1 MISGLHKIF
10 QKDLLH
16 HIIILL
22 SLMKE
27 TFVKHKRSFMKNA
40 RRTFIKNAALG
51 TIGTFAIPTIVPS
64 FVLGSRAP
72 SNRINVA
79 IIGIGRQTVNP
90 NIPQFLKSDH
100 AQIVAVCD
108 VDSWR
113 LNNGQKQVN
122 DYYAQ
127 QKGYSYE
134 GCDAYGDFREVL
146 HRKDVDAVMI
156 ATPDHWHVPMAIEAC
171 RAGKHISLEKP
182 VSTCIEHGR
191 QLVKAIKKYGV
202 ITRNDSEFRSIPQFA
217 RAVELVRNGRIGK
230 IERIYVAVP
239 AELSGSALSAEPT
252 MVVPDELDYDMWL
265 GPAWEVPYTEKRV
278 HPIKAYGRP
287 GWMRV
292 DSYCN
297 GMISN
302 WGAHLMGIVQWGN
315 NTEYT
320 GPVSIEGTGEFD
332 KGLWNTL
339 NMFDIK
345 YRYANGVEVFFK
357 IERPYVRFEGTSG
370 WIEVEYSDKLAASSQ
385 SILDSPL
392 EPGEISFMD
401 LLSDKEDFLQA
412 VKNGKQT
419 IEPLETAHR
428 TISMCQLGLIAI
440 ITGSALAWN
449 PETEEIINDN
459 AASALLNIPIRGKY
473 FKF

>member
-1 MISGLHKIF
+1 
-10 QKDLLH
+10 
-16 HIIILL
+16 
-22 SLMKE
+22 MK
-27 TFVKHKRSFMKNA
+27 TD
-40 RRTFIKNAALG
+40 RRTFLRKTALG
-51 TIGTFAIPTIVPS
+51 TVGAITIPTVVPS
-64 FVLGSRAP
+64 YLLGSSAP

-79 IIGIGRQTVNP
+79 IIGIGRQTVSP
-90 NIPQFLKSDH
+90 NIPQFLQSGN

-113 LNNGQKQVN
+113 LGNGQKQVN

-127 QKGYSYE
+127 QKGFSYK

-146 HRKDVDAVMI
+146 LRKDVDAVMI
-156 ATPDHWHVPMAIEAC
+156 ATPDHWHVPVAIEAA

-182 VSTCIEHGR
+182 ISTCIEHGR

-202 ITRNDSEFRSIPQFA
+202 ISRNDSEFRTLPRFA

-230 IERIYVAVP
+230 VQRISVAVP
-239 AELSGSALSAEPT
+239 SDGPPLPIQPT
-252 MVVPDELDYDMWL
+252 MPVPPELNYDFWL

-278 HPIKAYGRP
+278 HDIKVNNRRP

-320 GPVSIEGTGEFD
+320 GPISIEGTGEFD

-339 NMFDIK
+339 NKFDIK
-345 YRYANGVEVFFK
+345 YRYVNGVEVFYK
-357 IERPYVRFEGTSG
+357 IERPYVRFEGTDG
-370 WIEVEYSDKLAASSQ
+370 WIEVEYSDKLKASSQ
-385 SILDSPL
+385 AILDSPIGA
-392 EPGEISFMD
+392 GEISFKD
-401 LLSDKEDFLQA
+401 LPSDKEDFLLA
-412 VKNGKQT
+412 IKNGKQT

-428 TISMCQLGLIAI
+428 TISMCQLGLISI
-440 ITGSALAWN
+440 KTGSALTWN
-449 PETEEIINDN
+449 PETEEIANDN
-459 AASALLNIPIRGKY
+459 AATALLNIPIREKY